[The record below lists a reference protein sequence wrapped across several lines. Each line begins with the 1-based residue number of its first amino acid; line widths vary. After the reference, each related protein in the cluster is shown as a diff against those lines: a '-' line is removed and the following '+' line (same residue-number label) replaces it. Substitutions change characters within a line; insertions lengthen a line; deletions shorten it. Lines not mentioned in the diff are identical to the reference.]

1 MIAND
6 RRPVLS
12 NATWTDDAEGLAVE
26 LIVGV
31 CDGVP
36 DGEHVVFT
44 PCRNRAR
51 QGDCA
56 LHCTPPFTEM
66 ELASGDAREPDGAY
80 VASPFCVSALCKFTR
95 LPDAHDTT
103 RT

>member
-1 MIAND
+1 LIAND

-51 QGDCA
+51 QGDWA
-56 LHCTPPFTEM
+56 LHCAPPFTEK
-66 ELASGDAREPDGAY
+66 ELASGDARVPDGAY
-80 VASPFCVSALCKFTR
+80 VASPFCVSALCRFTR

-103 RT
+103 ST